1 MIGNCKP
8 KIVIEHKKTLMES
21 SMKFAEQEHPDFIIM
36 KEAIIA
42 FEKILITQSQQSK
55 EEAVISDEQK
65 MYLFKMISVIN
76 SKFGT

>member
-1 MIGNCKP
+1 
-8 KIVIEHKKTLMES
+8 MES

-65 MYLFKMISVIN
+65 MYLSKMISVIN